1 MAAKNR
7 ILAGL
12 AAIALAGGITA
23 TAVHTT
29 TVSAGG
35 PIVVTGGGS
44 GGGSSSGGGGTTC
57 VYPFNAE

>member
-1 MAAKNR
+1 MAFKKR

-12 AAIALAGGITA
+12 AAITLAGGITA

-29 TVSAGG
+29 TATAGG
-35 PIVVTGGGS
+35 PVIVTGGGS
-44 GGGSSSGGGGTTC
+44 GGSSGGGPPTTC